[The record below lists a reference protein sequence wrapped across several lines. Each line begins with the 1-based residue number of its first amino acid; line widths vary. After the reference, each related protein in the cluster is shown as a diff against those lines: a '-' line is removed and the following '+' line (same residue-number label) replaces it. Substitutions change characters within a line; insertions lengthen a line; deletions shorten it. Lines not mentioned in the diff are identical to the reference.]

1 MAMGNLFRKLTDKV
15 LRGGRSAMK
24 KKKPAKM
31 SKPKKKAP
39 KKTVKKMAKKNI
51 VKKAKKIVKAR
62 PVKKAV
68 KKIKAKKTAK
78 VIAKKPEIKTVNKA
92 QKAVQ
97 VPIQQPL
104 PQKELKLKK
113 GPHTAYIGIGSNVGD
128 RDEYIEQA
136 IFLLS
141 KTPGLKVIKKS
152 SNYETEPEGNTD
164 QPKFIN
170 LAVQIQTTLDP
181 YKLLSVLHD
190 TEDALG
196 RERDVEW
203 GPRTIDMDLLLYDD
217 LIISDDK
224 LQIPH
229 PLLHERLFVL
239 KPLSEIAP
247 NAVHPALEKTIAE
260 IYEERKNDIG
270 EKYDDELPG
279 FKEIKKGTPDD
290 YERW

>member
-1 MAMGNLFRKLTDKV
+1 
-15 LRGGRSAMK
+15 MK
-24 KKKPAKM
+24 KKKPAKKTRPAKRKAKQA
-31 SKPKKKAP
+31 KPKK
-39 KKTVKKMAKKNI
+39 TAKKA
-51 VKKAKKIVKAR
+51 AKKIVKK
-62 PVKKAV
+62 P
-68 KKIKAKKTAK
+68 AKKSAVRKVKVVSAPVLKKSKKEAK
-78 VIAKKPEIKTVNKA
+78 I
-92 QKAVQ
+92 
-97 VPIQQPL
+97 
-104 PQKELKLKK
+104 KK
-113 GPHTAYIGIGSNVGD
+113 GPHIAYLGLGSNVGD

-141 KTPGLKVIKKS
+141 KTQGIKVTKKS
-152 SNYETEPEGNTD
+152 ANYETEPEGNTD
-164 QPKFIN
+164 QPKFLN

-190 TEDALG
+190 TENALG

-203 GPRTIDMDLLLYDD
+203 GPRTIDLDLLLYDD